1 MTMRPVLSR
10 AVLHICV
17 GALLISCAS
26 TYRLPPA
33 GSFDGYLIEGVPA
46 YTQKRFMCGPASL
59 AGVLGY
65 YGMKVSPDRIA
76 TELSTARLGGS
87 LAIDMLLFAKKQGLT
102 ARYYRGSVDDLKE
115 RIRSD
120 LPLIIF
126 VDLGVGSF
134 RIGHFMVVT
143 GYDDSRGG
151 IIVHSGKIDPEF
163 IPYKRLEKIWKKTGF
178 ATLLIGPAASY

>member
-1 MTMRPVLSR
+1 MKPALSR
-10 AVLHICV
+10 AVFYICV
-17 GALLISCAS
+17 GVLSVSCAS

-33 GSFDGYLIEGVPA
+33 GSFDGYMIEGVPL
-46 YTQKRFMCGPASL
+46 YTQKRLMCGPASL

-65 YGMKVSPDRIA
+65 YGLKLSPDRIA
-76 TELSTARLGGS
+76 TELSTERLGGS

-115 RIRSD
+115 RIKGD

-126 VDLGVGSF
+126 VDLGVGSY
-134 RIGHFMVVT
+134 RIGHFMVVR

-151 IIVHSGKIDPEF
+151 IIVHSGKARPEF

-178 ATLLIGPAASY
+178 ATLLIRPAASY